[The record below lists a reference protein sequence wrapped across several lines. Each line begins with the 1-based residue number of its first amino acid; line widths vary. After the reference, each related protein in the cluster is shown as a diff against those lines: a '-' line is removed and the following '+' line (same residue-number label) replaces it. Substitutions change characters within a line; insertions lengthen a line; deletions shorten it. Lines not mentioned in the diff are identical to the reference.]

1 MPSLSAHVGAREARA
16 SGVRFAADAAA
27 AARGG
32 GDATNNAT
40 SAAPARLPEADRA
53 VVARRA
59 SARRRASAG
68 ASTLTAI
75 RETSPRAHPAS
86 HPTPARVYRQPDG
99 TLAPR
104 RPPREQHVVA
114 ARKEWADLVHHARTH
129 GGDENATAGRC
140 FRHGVGVLYAEHRCA
155 RTRTRREDLSTTT
168 ARRDASRALPV
179 RSSQGVSAKHR
190 LGTRDA
196 SGRIVDRGRSERD
209 RSDGRPRAPFQR
221 PRSSTRRRVRE
232 NISYTSEGGFSR
244 RRLSVRVS
252 RSRRDTI

>member
-1 MPSLSAHVGAREARA
+1 MPALLLESTAFGFGKRGVVWHTLVSACSRCYKGREKVLQLASRRVVHGVAESRAPSRMPSLSAHVGAREARA

-32 GDATNNAT
+32 GDATNTAT

-75 RETSPRAHPAS
+75 RETSPRSHPAS

-99 TLAPR
+99 TLGPR
-104 RPPREQHVVA
+104 RPPREPHVVA

-155 RTRTRREDLSTTT
+155 RTRTRREDRARSPPP
-168 ARRDASRALPV
+168 ARRR
-179 RSSQGVSAKHR
+179 
-190 LGTRDA
+190 
-196 SGRIVDRGRSERD
+196 
-209 RSDGRPRAPFQR
+209 
-221 PRSSTRRRVRE
+221 
-232 NISYTSEGGFSR
+232 
-244 RRLSVRVS
+244 
-252 RSRRDTI
+252 

>member
-32 GDATNNAT
+32 GDAANTAT
-40 SAAPARLPEADRA
+40 SAAPARLPPKA
-53 VVARRA
+53 
-59 SARRRASAG
+59 RRASAG